1 MKYKP
6 TTKEELKALCN
17 NESIYLGDI
26 DTSLI
31 TDMSGLFRY
40 LFREDFSGIESWD
53 VSNVEVMQRMFA
65 NSSFN
70 QPLDSWDVGQVDD
83 MRGMF
88 MESAF
93 NHPLDS
99 WDVGNVKHM
108 NWMFFDTPFNQ
119 PLNSWNVSNV
129 EDMSYM
135 FYCSSFNQPLDLWD
149 VGEVWS
155 MERMFEGS
163 AFNQPL
169 DSWNV
174 SNVKCMEYMFA
185 NSSFNQ
191 PLFSWKICPMV
202 QNSYMFLD
210 TPYTYPLNHLVPKG
224 YTLMSLIDDYPHSYP
239 FDFASYPK
247 IYTPKTKSV
256 LKLIIKDKS
265 IPLYAIDVSG
275 VKDMSHLFAE
285 CGRQDWEFCGIESWD
300 MSGVENVE
308 GMFEGCK
315 YSQMEK
321 FCEMKGI
328 QRK

>member
-6 TTKEELKALCN
+6 TTKEELQALCN
-17 NESIYLGDI
+17 DESVYLGDI

-31 TDMSGLFRY
+31 TDMSCLFDRSY
-40 LFREDFSGIESWD
+40 RRDFSGIESWD
-53 VSNVEVMQRMFA
+53 VSNVEDMSYMFCD
-65 NSSFN
+65 SSFN
-70 QPLDSWDVGQVDD
+70 QPLDLWDVGKVES
-83 MRGMF
+83 MERMF

-93 NHPLDS
+93 NHPI
-99 WDVGNVKHM
+99 
-108 NWMFFDTPFNQ
+108 
-119 PLNSWNVSNV
+119 NSWNVSNV
-129 EDMSYM
+129 KNMSCM

-155 MERMFEGS
+155 MEGMFES
-163 AFNQPL
+163 SDFNQPL

-174 SNVKCMEYMFA
+174 SNVRYMEYMFA

-224 YTLMSLIDDYPHSYP
+224 YTLMSLIDDCPHSYP

-256 LKLIIKDKS
+256 LKLIVKDKS

-275 VKDMSHLFAE
+275 VKDMGHLFAE

-300 MSGVENVE
+300 MSGVKNVE
-308 GMFEGCK
+308 GMFEGCE
-315 YSQMEK
+315 YSQVEK
-321 FCEMKGI
+321 FFEIKGI